1 MAAVVNHLE
10 QAEHVEDFGKS
21 TCSARLLD
29 VLRLNGI
36 EVACIIGDLP
46 EERQREQRLVVDATL
61 ELDLSAAAASDA
73 LADTMDYAALT
84 RRIRERLRGAK
95 CRLVERAAAL
105 VLEECLADSRVMRA
119 TVAVRKSGCVPG
131 LASAE
136 VVLSRN
142 QTTT

>member
-1 MAAVVNHLE
+1 MTAVVNHLE

-21 TCSARLLD
+21 TCATRLLD

-105 VLEECLADSRVMRA
+105 VLEECLADARVLRA

>member
-1 MAAVVNHLE
+1 MTAVVNHLE
-10 QAEHVEDFGKS
+10 QAEHVEDLGKS
-21 TCSARLLD
+21 TCSTRLLD
-29 VLRLNGI
+29 ILRLNGV

-46 EERQREQRLVVDATL
+46 EERQREQRLVVDAAL

-105 VLEECLADSRVMRA
+105 VLEECLADARVLRA

>member
-36 EVACIIGDLP
+36 EVTCIIGDLP
-46 EERQREQRLVVDATL
+46 EERQREQRLVVDAAL

-105 VLEECLADSRVMRA
+105 VLEECLADARVMRA

>member
-1 MAAVVNHLE
+1 MTAVGNHVE

-21 TCSARLLD
+21 TCSTRLLD

-36 EVACIIGDLP
+36 EVTCIIGDLP

-61 ELDLSAAAASDA
+61 ELDLSAAAASDV
-73 LADTMDYAALT
+73 LSDTVDYAALT

-105 VLEECLADSRVMRA
+105 VLEECLADARVLRA

>member
-1 MAAVVNHLE
+1 MADVNHVE
-10 QAEHVEDFGKS
+10 QAEH
-21 TCSARLLD
+21 A
-29 VLRLNGI
+29 LRLNGI
-36 EVACIIGDLP
+36 EVACVIGDLP

-73 LADTMDYAALT
+73 LSDTVDYAALT

-105 VLEECLADSRVMRA
+105 ALEECLADSRVTRA
-119 TVAVRKSGCVPG
+119 TVSVRKADCVPG

-136 VVLSRN
+136 VVFSRRR
-142 QTTT
+142 TAT